1 MLKTIDDYISEIVA
15 MSLYDIN
22 NDCSIVRQEAADW
35 TLPTEPFS
43 DNTHW
48 VVPAALVTFAL
59 HCTTSLNSN
68 LVQVLIRLHVLCG
81 AFYTVECVRNVVDAE
96 NICLSTQGRRQIHDY
111 SVIGNVV
118 LCFLQLCI
126 EGEECCG
133 LQLYMH
139 GVYVY
144 MCHGRSHVL
153 CTDLHAWYVFSVCVC
168 MCVRVHA

>member
-1 MLKTIDDYISEIVA
+1 M
-15 MSLYDIN
+15 
-22 NDCSIVRQEAADW
+22 
-35 TLPTEPFS
+35 
-43 DNTHW
+43 
-48 VVPAALVTFAL
+48 
-59 HCTTSLNSN
+59 
-68 LVQVLIRLHVLCG
+68 LCG
-81 AFYTVECVRNVVDAE
+81 ALYTVECVRNVVDAE
-96 NICLSTQGRRQIHDY
+96 NICLSTKGRQQIHDY

-153 CTDLHAWYVFSVCVC
+153 CTDVPSRMVCVF
-168 MCVRVHA
+168 CVRLHVCACACMSTVNMVHI

>member
-1 MLKTIDDYISEIVA
+1 M
-15 MSLYDIN
+15 
-22 NDCSIVRQEAADW
+22 
-35 TLPTEPFS
+35 
-43 DNTHW
+43 
-48 VVPAALVTFAL
+48 
-59 HCTTSLNSN
+59 
-68 LVQVLIRLHVLCG
+68 LCG